1 MYFGSKREQHA
12 WLQSFPVQTLHICP
26 KPHDI
31 WKSRG
36 KKYFLITWEWQK
48 NTRPGFAQK
57 ARSKKWLM
65 FLRFQWVLY
74 VSELGLSGL
83 ALPVIL
89 SSVKRQ
95 RWLGVWKLIALQT
108 QVADTT
114 LNDDAVN
121 QRAIWLHPVS
131 QDYSIPVSK
140 LSSLVNR
147 SVAFFKWSCRKNII
161 LVASLIWPH
170 QYPSWN

>member
-1 MYFGSKREQHA
+1 MQISITFTWFLQTDTPSMYFGSKREQHA
-12 WLQSFPVQTLHICP
+12 RLQSFPIQTLHICP

-57 ARSKKWLM
+57 ARSKKWVM

-74 VSELGLSGL
+74 ISELGLSGL
-83 ALPVIL
+83 ALPAIL

-131 QDYSIPVSK
+131 QDYS
-140 LSSLVNR
+140 
-147 SVAFFKWSCRKNII
+147 F
-161 LVASLIWPH
+161 
-170 QYPSWN
+170 